1 LFFFFLGF
9 QATAQ
14 TVIWSEDFN
23 SYNDKTT
30 SGTAGGTVGGDW
42 QTAGYEEN
50 WWPSNYVTGVYVNS
64 HYLIGRYTSKSG
76 RTKFETGS
84 IAISGYYSVKVSMQ
98 ISSSVNLENEDSL
111 QLFYVL
117 DGGTPILF
125 FNRGGNISAD
135 NVTTS
140 IDLSAGYS
148 TLVVYAVIQNNQEDE
163 YYGIDNIV
171 MEGCPNVELD
181 CSDKTVYTTPVNGR
195 ILYFPMNGASSSEV
209 TNTEGSSGWVQ
220 NGFTWD
226 SGVLCN
232 ALYLDGADDYVSFSS
247 NDVNALTD
255 FSISAWVYWNGSTE
269 HWSRIFDFGASSTV
283 NMFLTTDAND
293 GYLRFAMTKGGNGA
307 EERITTQTTLSEN
320 WHHLVV
326 TLEGSVGTLY
336 LDGEVIGTNTG
347 MTLTPAVLSTSA
359 WLDYLWIGRS
369 QYSADP
375 YFNGLIDEFLIYNRA
390 LTKGEVKTLAATG
403 TGEVYVSAPLSGGC
417 GTVTTTPRLAG
428 PFTTGAY
435 TVAWEATD
443 GNSTASC
450 TQKITVVD
458 NNDLVTITTQPVETT
473 WCSGDE
479 ANYTVGVTDLDASY
493 QWEATNTAS
502 ASWWTVGNDKVY
514 SFTAEP
520 YYETEGWKLRV
531 IVSSGRCSIVSDEVA
546 ILVNDTKPSVPIGS
560 SPQDFCGVTNPT
572 IANLVA
578 TGTNIQWYNVA
589 TGGTPLND
597 TDPLVDGT
605 YYASQTVD
613 GCESDDRLAIT
624 VTVGEVTVTCPS
636 NTSYDCYS
644 GLPVIADFGDLVD
657 AGGSYT
663 NTCGELTDLSLE
675 VKDVIVPSTSSAS
688 GNCEV
693 ERTFTVTDGTTALDS
708 CTQIIT
714 LTGTTPP
721 SFRDADG
728 SDYLPA
734 YTSTTPGCVQEIPLP
749 DFEGSCSGVTYSVT
763 QVSGTTVSD
772 LAIDT
777 DAKVLTGT
785 FPAGTYTLEWTIDD
799 VCGYGTATA
808 NQLVEV
814 TQPEITYDGFAL
826 DELPDGVGSGVKPM
840 SSSTHTYTV
849 DGATA
854 SDGYTYRWTITKDSD
869 ASVAYA
875 TGSGNSETNI
885 SVEFTAA
892 DYDQGSY
899 TIEVIKSNGSCSVT
913 LERSIE
919 VQINS
924 FDASVTGENS
934 LCQSGETST
943 ATQIKWTVTFPAID
957 SEPFDFNYTITL
969 NGSTACTGSVS
980 EITYTSSSFD
990 HDSGC
995 APSGSSATP
1004 PFIEIDK
1011 SADSYE
1017 LTVSY
1022 TVPNQTAT
1030 DFDYGIQITASDKYA
1045 VSDPEVEN
1053 DSFSTTAHGV
1063 PATSA
1068 ITTD

>member
-1 LFFFFLGF
+1 VNSAKFPLNFCHAGKRTGRVSTRLLPLLFFFVLGF

-14 TVIWSEDFN
+14 TVIWSEDFSYSNFTIIGNGSPAITTWTTDGFGNYFLGTYVYQNQLNGYLTKYYGYTTWEISSTDPIEISSYQNVSVTMDLSKTGQLEGDDYIQVQYKVDNGTWTDFPTNGYISDDFRSCKASVSGLSGASLFLRIVMDNGYYDGHTEDYWVDNIIVTGELPSTAPDCTNPVDPLDGQSDIPLNKGLSWNAAAQTTGYYLYFGTNNPPSSIEDGTSITSTNYSPAADLEPNTTYYWQVVPYN
-23 SYNDKTT
+23 SY
-30 SGTAGGTVGGDW
+30 
-42 QTAGYEEN
+42 
-50 WWPSNYVTGVYVNS
+50 
-64 HYLIGRYTSKSG
+64 
-76 RTKFETGS
+76 GS
-84 IAISGYYSVKVSMQ
+84 
-98 ISSSVNLENEDSL
+98 
-111 QLFYVL
+111 
-117 DGGTPILF
+117 
-125 FNRGGNISAD
+125 
-135 NVTTS
+135 
-140 IDLSAGYS
+140 
-148 TLVVYAVIQNNQEDE
+148 
-163 YYGIDNIV
+163 
-171 MEGCPNVELD
+171 
-181 CSDKTVYTTPVNGR
+181 
-195 ILYFPMNGASSSEV
+195 ASS
-209 TNTEGSSGWVQ
+209 
-220 NGFTWD
+220 
-226 SGVLCN
+226 C
-232 ALYLDGADDYVSFSS
+232 
-247 NDVNALTD
+247 DV
-255 FSISAWVYWNGSTE
+255 
-269 HWSRIFDFGASSTV
+269 WS
-283 NMFLTTDAND
+283 
-293 GYLRFAMTKGGNGA
+293 
-307 EERITTQTTLSEN
+307 
-320 WHHLVV
+320 
-326 TLEGSVGTLY
+326 
-336 LDGEVIGTNTG
+336 
-347 MTLTPAVLSTSA
+347 
-359 WLDYLWIGRS
+359 
-369 QYSADP
+369 
-375 YFNGLIDEFLIYNRA
+375 
-390 LTKGEVKTLAATG
+390 
-403 TGEVYVSAPLSGGC
+403 
-417 GTVTTTPRLAG
+417 
-428 PFTTGAY
+428 FTTGATAVEDTVVKQLFNEGKNLVFNFPFDKCAIISDGILIVTIQGDINERNEFYYINDENGRIGQIGPTNSDPNNDCDFTTKVY
-435 TVAWEATD
+435 TIPQADMQALAADNTLTFIADPSDGVNESCPSDDPSYVEMSLQYSYAVLPSCSISTPSPVCANEQDIVISGPERMYNYAWSITSGDAVIDGASDSNTVLVDAGSNDFTISLTIESYPGCSATC
-443 GNSTASC
+443 SKT
-450 TQKITVVD
+450 ITVNTVPSAP
-458 NNDLVTITTQPVETT
+458 VGETTQNFCNMTT
-473 WCSGDE
+473 P
-479 ANYTVGVTDLDASY
+479 TV
-493 QWEATNTAS
+493 
-502 ASWWTVGNDKVY
+502 
-514 SFTAEP
+514 
-520 YYETEGWKLRV
+520 
-531 IVSSGRCSIVSDEVA
+531 
-546 ILVNDTKPSVPIGS
+546 
-560 SPQDFCGVTNPT
+560 
-572 IANLVA
+572 ANLVA

-589 TGGTPLND
+589 TGGTPLDD
-597 TDPLVDGT
+597 TELLTDGT
-605 YYASQTVD
+605 YYASQTMD
-613 GCESDDRLAIT
+613 GCESNDRLAIT

>member
-1 LFFFFLGF
+1 
-9 QATAQ
+9 
-14 TVIWSEDFN
+14 VIV
-23 SYNDKTT
+23 
-30 SGTAGGTVGGDW
+30 A
-42 QTAGYEEN
+42 
-50 WWPSNYVTGVYVNS
+50 P
-64 HYLIGRYTSKSG
+64 
-76 RTKFETGS
+76 
-84 IAISGYYSVKVSMQ
+84 
-98 ISSSVNLENEDSL
+98 
-111 QLFYVL
+111 
-117 DGGTPILF
+117 
-125 FNRGGNISAD
+125 
-135 NVTTS
+135 
-140 IDLSAGYS
+140 DLSATGTVTNVTCS
-148 TLVVYAVIQNNQEDE
+148 DGTDGSITINN
-163 YYGIDNIV
+163 
-171 MEGCPNVELD
+171 ELD
-181 CSDKTVYTTPVNGR
+181 PAVAFENSDN
-195 ILYFPMNGASSSEV
+195 
-209 TNTEGSSGWVQ
+209 
-220 NGFTWD
+220 
-226 SGVLCN
+226 
-232 ALYLDGADDYVSFSS
+232 DYIDTGESL
-247 NDVNALTD
+247 LTGL
-255 FSISAWVYWNGSTE
+255 SA
-269 HWSRIFDFGASSTV
+269 F
-283 NMFLTTDAND
+283 
-293 GYLRFAMTKGGNGA
+293 
-307 EERITTQTTLSEN
+307 
-320 WHHLVV
+320 
-326 TLEGSVGTLY
+326 TLEGWIKFNKSDISGTRVGSLFGQNDVIEFGIFDSNSITCWTASG
-336 LDGEVIGTNTG
+336 GEVTATVSKFPDDGSWHHVAVTGDGT
-347 MTLTPAVLSTSA
+347 S
-359 WLDYLWIGRS
+359 
-369 QYSADP
+369 
-375 YFNGLIDEFLIYNRA
+375 LILYID
-390 LTKGEVKTLAATG
+390 G
-403 TGEVYVSAPLSGGC
+403 TA
-417 GTVTTTPRLAG
+417 
-428 PFTTGAY
+428 
-435 TVAWEATD
+435 
-443 GNSTASC
+443 
-450 TQKITVVD
+450 
-458 NNDLVTITTQPVETT
+458 
-473 WCSGDE
+473 
-479 ANYTVGVTDLDASY
+479 
-493 QWEATNTAS
+493 
-502 ASWWTVGNDKVY
+502 
-514 SFTAEP
+514 
-520 YYETEGWKLRV
+520 
-531 IVSSGRCSIVSDEVA
+531 
-546 ILVNDTKPSVPIGS
+546 
-560 SPQDFCGVTNPT
+560 
-572 IANLVA
+572 
-578 TGTNIQWYNVA
+578 VA
-589 TGGTPLND
+589 TGGSSTSNYGGSTSYTAKIGGGVWDPTGGSFTGSIKQVGFWGIALTGDQIGDMVSSAMNYTETETGLIRGYNLNEGTGTTTTAVPSGSGTFKNSPTWVDVYTYSWSGPDGFTAATKNISELAAGDYTLTVSSGSCSGETSFTVDVDDRTAAITCPPDGELACATGIPDINSFYVFFEEGGLLESNCND
-597 TDPLVDGT
+597 TTG
-605 YYASQTVD
+605 
-613 GCESDDRLAIT
+613 
-624 VTVGEVTVTCPS
+624 
-636 NTSYDCYS
+636 
-644 GLPVIADFGDLVD
+644 
-657 AGGSYT
+657 
-663 NTCGELTDLSLE
+663 LSLE